1 MKQSQKTPRREI
13 EKAKKLFKDY
23 KKGLINMSEFP
34 MWEEVRKELKLTAE
48 EEEGIRIE
56 SEIIEATIEARKNK
70 KMTQEELSR
79 KSGLT
84 QSVIARIESGT
95 HSPTINTLMRYLLPM
110 GYTLKV
116 VPIKTLKD
124 K

>member
-1 MKQSQKTPRREI
+1 MEKFQTWQELKKELNITNEQQREI
-13 EKAKKLFKDY
+13 DL
-23 KKGLINMSEFP
+23 
-34 MWEEVRKELKLTAE
+34 EVELM
-48 EEEGIRIE
+48 R
-56 SEIIEATIEARKNK
+56 ATIEARKNRK
-70 KMTQEELSR
+70 ITQEELSR